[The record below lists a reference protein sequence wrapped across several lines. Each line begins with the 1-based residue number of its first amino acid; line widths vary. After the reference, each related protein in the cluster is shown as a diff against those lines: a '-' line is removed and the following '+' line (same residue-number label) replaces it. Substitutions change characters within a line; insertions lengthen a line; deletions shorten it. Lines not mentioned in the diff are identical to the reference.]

1 MCFLK
6 KNTLFQFKTLS
17 DICVVDN
24 LLNKNNNFN
33 NSRFQIIYNLL
44 SIKYFFRLF
53 CSFCISELASNVGSL
68 NSLFK
73 SSDWLEREA
82 WDMFGIFFTS
92 HQDLRRILT
101 DYGFEGY
108 PFRKDFPLSGYI
120 ELRYNDELS
129 VVVYDAVELAQEFRF
144 FDFSSP
150 WEKK

>member
-6 KNTLFQFKTLS
+6 KNTLFQFKILS
-17 DICVVDN
+17 DICVIDN
-24 LLNKNNNFN
+24 LLNKNNSVN

-44 SIKYFFRLF
+44 SIKHSFRLF
-53 CSFCISELASNVGSL
+53 CIFCISELTPNVESINL
-68 NSLFK
+68 LFK
-73 SSDWLEREA
+73 SSNWLEREA
-82 WDMFGIFFTS
+82 WDMFGIFFVN

-101 DYGFEGY
+101 DYGFDGY
-108 PFRKDFPLSGYI
+108 PFRKDFPLSGYT

-129 VVVYDAVELAQEFRF
+129 IVVYDTVELAQEFRF